1 MRRYKNKAK
10 LPEMSD
16 YPAPSS
22 NASHPQPAAIILGSS
37 SRYRKSLMERLYV
50 PFTVDVPDIDE
61 SPEVG
66 ETPLA
71 LSKRLALQKAQAVAG
86 RYTNG
91 WVIGSDQV
99 AVCGQTLYGKPGTH
113 EKAVAMLG
121 ELSGQCLSFHTALCL
136 YDAASHQYQ
145 LDVVSIEAK
154 FRTLTS
160 QEIEHYLRIEQ
171 PYDCAASARS
181 EGLGITLLEYM
192 RGDDDTALIGLPLIR
207 LCAMFRAWGL
217 ALPMASSTKSEAS
230 STASSTA
237 SGATS
242 IVTTGNKTI

>member
-1 MRRYKNKAK
+1 MSDHLNSSSNPP
-10 LPEMSD
+10 LPE
-16 YPAPSS
+16 
-22 NASHPQPAAIILGSS
+22 PAAIILGSS
-37 SRYRKSLMERLYV
+37 SRYRKSLMERLHV

-61 SPEVG
+61 SPLAHEK
-66 ETPLA
+66 PLE
-71 LSKRLALQKAQAVAG
+71 LSKRLALQKAQAVAA
-86 RYTNG
+86 RYVSG

-113 EKAVAMLG
+113 EKAVAMLN

-136 YDAASHQYQ
+136 YDATSHQYQ

-154 FRTLTS
+154 FRVLS
-160 QEIEHYLRIEQ
+160 PQEIEHYLRIEQ

-217 ALPMASSTKSEAS
+217 HLPMASQP
-230 STASSTA
+230 TAQTA
-237 SGATS
+237 N
-242 IVTTGNKTI
+242 VTANNKTP

>member
-1 MRRYKNKAK
+1 MRCFEEKPKDK
-10 LPEMSD
+10 PKPHKMSD
-16 YPAPSS
+16 HPTSS
-22 NASHPQPAAIILGSS
+22 LDASSPQPAAIILGSS
-37 SRYRKSLMERLYV
+37 SRYRKSLMERLHV

-61 SPEVG
+61 SPQVG
-66 ETPLA
+66 ETPLG
-71 LSKRLALQKAQAVAG
+71 LSKRLALQKAKAVAG
-86 RYTNG
+86 RYTSG

-154 FRTLTS
+154 FRALNA

-217 ALPMASSTKSEAS
+217 ELPMASRTSNEAS
-230 STASSTA
+230 SEA
-237 SGATS
+237 
-242 IVTTGNKTI
+242 IKNKTI

>member
-1 MRRYKNKAK
+1 MRWLEDKPKAEPK
-10 LPEMSD
+10 LLNMSD
-16 YPAPSS
+16 HPTPNS
-22 NASHPQPAAIILGSS
+22 NALHPQTAAIILGSS

-66 ETPLA
+66 ETPLG
-71 LSKRLALQKAQAVAG
+71 LSKRLALQKAQAVAK
-86 RYTNG
+86 RHSSG

-154 FRTLTS
+154 FRVLTT
-160 QEIEHYLRIEQ
+160 QEIEHYLHIEQ

-217 ALPMASSTKSEAS
+217 QLPMASRTSGTANG
-230 STASSTA
+230 TASS
-237 SGATS
+237 AT
-242 IVTTGNKTI
+242 TNNKTL